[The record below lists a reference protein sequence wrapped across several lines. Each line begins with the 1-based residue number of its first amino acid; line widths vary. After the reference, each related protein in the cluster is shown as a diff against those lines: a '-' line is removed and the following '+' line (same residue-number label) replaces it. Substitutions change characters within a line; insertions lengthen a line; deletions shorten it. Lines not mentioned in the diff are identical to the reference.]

1 MDNKQEQDGDEQAKA
16 GILGLNQL
24 SYRLQPDLSV
34 CVSRS
39 ICQHYPQSTSALP
52 QETSVFTLNSGS
64 AFIDWHESY
73 LSIDVK
79 NTSVQTG
86 TAWFGR
92 FGGSACNLVDQ
103 ITISSRSGQVIETIS
118 KANLLAA
125 IRVQYERALGDT
137 TFGAGS
143 CAGIAELNDAGVS
156 EVADPLGWTMNSV
169 IRFCIPLTM
178 ISPLFAG
185 SKSLWPASLC
195 SGLRVE
201 ILWARPAA
209 AMCSTKADAGQTMNY
224 SIANISIN
232 AQSYLLSDLVLR
244 NLNSIS
250 ASAGLEVVSSTYFSA
265 IGQRNVSMYSTEL
278 AKAASRALMCIYSEK
293 LSGPRPIT
301 ESPMAAAALSSTSYC
316 AEFQFRLG
324 SLYFPSRSVR
334 GNSARETAPQIMSH
348 SLMAFN
354 SYRPGRGCTM
364 SEKEFRNGGCV
375 FAQSL
380 ERSNCLE
387 LAGQPLSN
395 SRVLQLQ
402 ANFVDALVPPQTS
415 VSHDSSFYLKHVIL
429 IRVFSQ
435 NCTIEI

>member
-1 MDNKQEQDGDEQAKA
+1 
-16 GILGLNQL
+16 
-24 SYRLQPDLSV
+24 
-34 CVSRS
+34 
-39 ICQHYPQSTSALP
+39 
-52 QETSVFTLNSGS
+52 
-64 AFIDWHESY
+64 
-73 LSIDVK
+73 VK

-92 FGGSACNLVDQ
+92 FGGSACNLVEQ

-125 IRVQYERALGDT
+125 IRVQYERSFSDT

-143 CAGIAELNDAGVS
+143 CAGIAELDNAGTT
-156 EVADPLGWTMNSV
+156 EVVDPLGWAVGST

-185 SKSLWPASLC
+185 STSLWPASLC

-201 ILWARPAA
+201 ILWARPSS
-209 AMCSTKADAGQTMNY
+209 AMCSNTPDNGQTMNY
-224 SIANISIN
+224 AISNISIN

-244 NLNSIS
+244 NLNSLS
-250 ASAGLEVVSSTYFSA
+250 ATSGLEVVSSTYFSA
-265 IGQRNVSMYSTEL
+265 TGQRNVSLYSAEL
-278 AKAASRALMCIYSEK
+278 AKAASRALMCVYSEK

-301 ESPMAAAALSSTSYC
+301 ESPMASAALDSSYC

-324 SLYFPSRSVR
+324 SLYFPARSVR

-354 SYRPGRGCTM
+354 SYRPGSGCTV
-364 SEKEFRNGGCV
+364 SEKEFRTGACV
-375 FAQSL
+375 YAQSL
-380 ERSNCLE
+380 ERSNVLE

-402 ANFVDALVPPQTS
+402 ANFVDTLVPPATS

>member
-1 MDNKQEQDGDEQAKA
+1 MENKQDQDGDEQAKA
-16 GILGLNQL
+16 GILGLNNL

-39 ICQHYPQSTSALP
+39 ITQHYPQSTSALP
-52 QETSVFTLNSGS
+52 LETSVFTLNSGS

-73 LSIDVK
+73 LSLDVK

-92 FGGSACNLVDQ
+92 FGGSACNLVDS
-103 ITISSRSGQVIETIS
+103 IVISSRSGQVIETIS
-118 KANLLAA
+118 RANLLAA

-137 TFGAGS
+137 LFGAGS
-143 CAGIAELNDAGVS
+143 CAGIAELDNAGLA
-156 EVADPLGWTMNSV
+156 EVTNPLDWTVNST

-195 SGLRVE
+195 SGLRIE

-209 AMCSTKADAGQTMNY
+209 AMCSNKADAGQTMNY
-224 SIANISIN
+224 SISNISIN

-250 ASAGLEVVSSTYFSA
+250 ASSGLEVVSSTYFSA
-265 IGQRNVSMYSTEL
+265 VGQRNVSMYSNEM
-278 AKAASRALMCIYSEK
+278 AKAASRALMCIYTEK
-293 LSGPRPIT
+293 KSGPRPIV
-301 ESPMAAAALSSTSYC
+301 ESPMAAAALDATNYC

-334 GNSARETAPQIMSH
+334 GNSARETAPQIMSN

-375 FAQSL
+375 YAQSL
-380 ERSNCLE
+380 ERSNVLE

-402 ANFVDALVPPQTS
+402 ANFVDDAAAS
-415 VSHDSSFYLKHVIL
+415 SHDSAFYLKHVIL